1 MPKNQNYT
9 RPLLGQILLDGGF
22 LSVQDLKRSLEEQVR
37 TGELLGQV
45 LVRIGILDEADIKAA
60 LSVQP
65 NLGGLEDAVRIAA
78 GDRRKLGELLV
89 QSGRITDN
97 QLEQALAERKR
108 SGEKL
113 GEVFVRLGV
122 LTELQLIGLLDFQR
136 IQGRG
141 SPSSGPLRLGEL
153 LVSTGCISRL
163 QLDEALRK
171 QTTFRKYLGEVLIEE
186 GYAQPKHVKRGLRLQ
201 QMLLTAVLV
210 SLLSAC
216 GGDRIVDNAATS
228 NPTTTEEPATSDSS
242 NYFEI
247 ISNDYTVLKPNFYYS
262 TNNEEFWSI
271 QAAVAQDVWDA
282 EYKCVVRIDVKKSA
296 SGEMPAI
303 NKTFSIE
310 NNPLYEQFPGE
321 FLVFNGERSVNK
333 KVEQGILTFTPDS
346 TASGVVRASF
356 EVTVTDFD
364 STIIPPPQYHLTG
377 SFRFKMGTYGPASPL
392 PAL

>member
-1 MPKNQNYT
+1 MPKNQDYT
-9 RPLLGQILLDGGF
+9 RPLLGQILFDGGF
-22 LSVQDLKRSLEEQVR
+22 LSRQDLKRSLEEQAR

-45 LVRIGILDEADIKAA
+45 LVRMGILDAADIKAA

-65 NLGGLEDAVRIAA
+65 NLGGRLEDAVRIAA

-97 QLEQALAERKR
+97 QLAQALAEQKR

-136 IQGRG
+136 IQGMG

-171 QTTFRKYLGEVLIEE
+171 QTSSRKYLGEVLIEE
-186 GYAQPKHVKRGLRLQ
+186 GYAQPQHVKRGLRLQ

-216 GGDRIVDNAATS
+216 GGEVDTAATS
-228 NPTTTEEPATSDSS
+228 NPTTTEAATSGSS

-262 TNNEEFWSI
+262 TNNEGFWSI
-271 QAAVAQDVWDA
+271 QAAVARDVWDE
-282 EYKCVVRIDVKKSA
+282 EYKCVVRIDVNKSA

-303 NKTFSIE
+303 NKTFSVE

-321 FLVFNGERSVNK
+321 FLVLNGERSVNK
-333 KVEQGILTFTPDS
+333 KVEKGILTFTPDS
-346 TASGVVRASF
+346 TASGFVRASF
-356 EVTVTDFD
+356 EVTVTDYD
-364 STIIPPPQYHLTG
+364 STIVPPPQYHLTG
-377 SFRFKMGTYGPASPL
+377 SFRFQMGTYGPASPL
-392 PAL
+392 PAP